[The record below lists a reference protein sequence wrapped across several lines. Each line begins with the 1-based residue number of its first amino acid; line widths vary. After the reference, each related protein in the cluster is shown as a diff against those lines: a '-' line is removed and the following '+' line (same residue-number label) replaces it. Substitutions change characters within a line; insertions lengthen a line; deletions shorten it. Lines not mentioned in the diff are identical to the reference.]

1 MDTESLLK
9 KLRYGTD
16 LRAVVLNAPREYEE
30 VLSGLGFSKSL
41 KAPKAQFT
49 ILFIRNRSELDRLFA
64 ETIRGI
70 EEDSLLWL
78 AYPKGGSSIKTDL
91 NRDIIWE
98 LIKPTGYRPVAL
110 VSIDGDWSAMRIR
123 PEGKVKG

>member
-9 KLRYGTD
+9 KLRYGAD
-16 LRAVVLNAPREYEE
+16 LKAVVLNAPTEYEE
-30 VLSGLGFSKSL
+30 DFNLGFSNAL
-41 KAPKAQFT
+41 KALKAQFT
-49 ILFIRNRSELDRLFA
+49 ILFIRNRSELNRFFA
-64 ETIRGI
+64 ETIKGI

-110 VSIDGDWSAMRIR
+110 VSMDGDWSAMRIR